1 LLERASDG
9 YVPYPYIA
17 QATSALDAD
26 SEAVVQDALDRLM
39 REHTVLVIAHRLS
52 TVVNADRIVYAPA
65 AARLAG
71 AAGLRCVQPF
81 AD

>member
-39 REHTVLVIAHRLS
+39 REHTVLSSRTGCPPS
-52 TVVNADRIVYAPA
+52 
-65 AARLAG
+65 
-71 AAGLRCVQPF
+71 
-81 AD
+81 